1 MISHF
6 SITWLYWTG
15 PLLMDVE
22 VLYRFLLLQTML
34 QWTWFCTWFWHNFAS
49 LSLRQIPG
57 VELLSQWEQ
66 TFKMLTDIAKL
77 PSRRVESVYTPRNG
91 IWGCLLPH
99 NLVNTGPY
107 QTFIRLLSW
116 LMTNGISLF
125 CDAFFFLNYE
135 RGRILFTYLL
145 GICVSYRLFISSVC
159 LVVSL
164 WVRVY
169 EPLSSL
175 PGNLRD
181 W

>member
-1 MISHF
+1 MRIVLFKKTQTTFWRSFHVLPHVLMISHF

-125 CDAFFFLNYE
+125 CDAFFFFELWE
-135 RGRILFTYLL
+135 RSNTFHISTRYLCFL
-145 GICVSYRLFISSVC
+145 
-159 LVVSL
+159 
-164 WVRVY
+164 
-169 EPLSSL
+169 
-175 PGNLRD
+175 
-181 W
+181 